1 MPSYRSE
8 ISIALIVRR
17 SLYRVFA
24 WLERLLPRLSAHLVI
39 LCYHSIGN
47 DWRFSVK
54 KEDFVRQIRLL
65 RVSGYRFVP
74 LADVHPYINR
84 EKPLREKL
92 AVITFDDGYR
102 DILAVRDFIKAE
114 RLKPTVFV
122 LAEPES
128 AAKGEVAPD
137 KAFLSQSEI
146 LSLHH
151 DGWEIGCHSATHADF
166 STLQDEEVLAREIRG
181 AKLKLEQELKTPIR
195 YFAYPKGFHD
205 ARLREAVRH
214 AGYALGLSM
223 DDRIMPGLVDRY
235 AVPRIGV
242 DLSHAPEDTTGMVSA
257 FAIRL
262 RMLVK
267 RLMPQ
272 SLINLVLGIR

>member
-1 MPSYRSE
+1 MRFDLPLMFRRAVYRASALLEQWLPS
-8 ISIALIVRR
+8 
-17 SLYRVFA
+17 
-24 WLERLLPRLSAHLVI
+24 LSAHIVI
-39 LCYHSIGN
+39 LCYHSIGE

-54 KEDFVRQIRLL
+54 KDDFIHQIKLL
-65 RVSGYRFVP
+65 RASGYRFVP
-74 LADVHPYINR
+74 LSDVHPYINR

-92 AVITFDDGYR
+92 AVLTFDDGYQ
-102 DILAVRDFIKAE
+102 DILSIRDFIKAE

-122 LAEPES
+122 LAEPAS
-128 AAKGEVAPD
+128 AAAGEVAPG
-137 KAFLSQSEI
+137 KTFLSIEEI
-146 LSLHH
+146 LSLHR
-151 DGWEIGCHSATHADF
+151 DGWEIGCHSTTHADF
-166 STLQDEEVLAREIRG
+166 SMLQDEEVLAREIRG

-223 DDRIMPGLVDRY
+223 DDRIMPGIIDRY

-242 DLSHAPEDTTGMVSA
+242 DLTHSPKDTVGMVSA
-257 FAIRL
+257 FAIRF

-267 RLMPQ
+267 RLVPQ
-272 SLINLVLGIR
+272 HLINLMLGIR

>member
-1 MPSYRSE
+1 MSPNPS
-8 ISIALIVRR
+8 LIFRR
-17 SLYRVFA
+17 AIYRVSA
-24 WLERLLPRLSAHLVI
+24 WLERLLPSLSSHIVI
-39 LCYHSIGN
+39 LCYHSIGD

-65 RVSGYRFVP
+65 RASGYRFVP

-92 AVITFDDGYR
+92 AVLTFDDGYR

-122 LAEPES
+122 LAEPML
-128 AAKGEVAPD
+128 AADGEVAPGRP
-137 KAFLSQSEI
+137 FLSIDEI
-146 LSLHH
+146 HSLRR

-166 STLQDEEVLAREIRG
+166 SMLQDEEVLAREIRG

-235 AVPRIGV
+235 AVPRVGV
-242 DLSHAPEDTTGMVSA
+242 DLSHAPEDTAGMVSA

-267 RLMPQ
+267 RLVPQ
-272 SLINLVLGIR
+272 HFINRLLNIR